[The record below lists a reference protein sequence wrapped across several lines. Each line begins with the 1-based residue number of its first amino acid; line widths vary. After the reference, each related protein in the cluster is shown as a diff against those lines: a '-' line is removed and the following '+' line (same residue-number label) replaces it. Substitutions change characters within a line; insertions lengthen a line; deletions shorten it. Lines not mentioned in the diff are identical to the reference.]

1 MARILIV
8 EDEERI
14 ASFVAK
20 GLRAD
25 GHRTTIVADG
35 LEGLDLALSGELR
48 PGDPRHRAARARR
61 VRACS
66 SGCAPRAPGSR

>member
-20 GLRAD
+20 GLGRGPPRRPSWRD
-25 GHRTTIVADG
+25 G
-35 LEGLDLALSGELR
+35 E
-48 PGDPRHRAARARR
+48 
-61 VRACS
+61 
-66 SGCAPRAPGSR
+66 PGSTRP

>member
-8 EDEERI
+8 EDEPRI

-25 GHRTTIVADG
+25 GHVATVVVRCPSERSPLATNDAIRSSSSTI
-35 LEGLDLALSGELR
+35 R
-48 PGDPRHRAARARR
+48 MRATGPPPA
-61 VRACS
+61 
-66 SGCAPRAPGSR
+66 G

>member
-25 GHRTTIVADG
+25 GHRTTTVADG
-35 LEGLDLALSGELR
+35 LEGLDLALSGSFDLVILDIGL
-48 PGDPRHRAARARR
+48 PGPRR

-66 SGCAPRAPGSR
+66 SGCAPRARGCR

>member
-20 GLRAD
+20 GLKAD
-25 GHRTTIVADG
+25 GHATTTVADG
-35 LEGLDLALSGELR
+35 RDGLDLAL
-48 PGDPRHRAARARR
+48 AARLPQDS
-61 VRACS
+61 VRLA
-66 SGCAPRAPGSR
+66 SGAHDIVRDAGGSR